1 MCLKFS
7 YRKKHGSP
15 PKELRGPLEGRGSP
29 VEKHCFMS
37 TVKELGFKVDIE
49 DWFMLRENKF
59 GLHMPGAYVD
69 IKIK

>member
-1 MCLKFS
+1 
-7 YRKKHGSP
+7 
-15 PKELRGPLEGRGSP
+15 
-29 VEKHCFMS
+29 MS